1 MSKSYRE
8 DWLPHLEN
16 CIPPAARFNRT
27 SLYTIALE
35 GWRRGLGLKFSVSSD
50 NNKIQQI
57 KYSLSDGHKEHFFT
71 ESNGD
76 MNTVEAEHICK
87 YKNLTYEYL
96 EEAGVP
102 VPKGKNFNS
111 DHSIDEMLSF
121 GKEMTY
127 PIVVKPADGGGGHG
141 VVSNIRSDE
150 QLEEAL
156 HYVRKKLRYENVI
169 LQEFIAGDEVRIYV
183 LGDRVLSAVNRIPAN
198 VIGDGKNSITKLI
211 ELKNEFR
218 KGVTHLHHRPILLD
232 SSVHKLLKKAGY
244 TLDTVLK
251 KGEQVFLREVSNV
264 STGGDPIEIGHE
276 LTSQQKEI
284 AIKATKAIPGLEHSG
299 VDLMI
304 NKESVAG
311 VVIEVNIRPGIGN
324 HLFPIKG
331 KAVDI
336 PKALLDHYFPE
347 TKEISINS
355 QYYFDLQTIF
365 DSLLGGYNNE
375 VEVLPCPTD
384 RRVCQK
390 VILYTNCEP
399 LKLYN
404 RLESFIFQYG
414 LNGFIEK
421 RTDNRLDLV
430 ISSNSDKAVQELVQV
445 LEQSSNYLNIV
456 DLEVEGYFKPIKL
469 GFEMIDDLNEVGI
482 IELEKKEKISS
493 KNNEIAEKEIR
504 RLSHRIKLTEDSFSW
519 KLTSPLRRVLKQNN
533 KKED

>member
-8 DWLPHLEN
+8 DWLSHLEN

-35 GWRRGLGLKFSVSSD
+35 GWRRGLCLKFTVSSE
-50 NNKIQQI
+50 NNKTQQI
-57 KYSLSDGHKEHFFT
+57 KYSFSDGHKEHVFT

-76 MNTVEAEHICK
+76 MNTVEADHICK
-87 YKNLTYEYL
+87 YKDLTYEYL

-121 GKEMTY
+121 GKGMTY

-141 VVSNIRSDE
+141 VISNIQSGE

-156 HYVRKKLRYENVI
+156 HYVRNKLRYENII

-183 LGDRVLSAVNRIPAN
+183 LGDRVLSAVNRIHAHI
-198 VIGDGKNSITKLI
+198 IGDGKNTITKLV

-218 KGVTHLHHRPILLD
+218 KGVTHLHHRPIIID
-232 SSVHKLLKKAGY
+232 SSVHKLLKESGY
-244 TLDTVLK
+244 TVDTILK
-251 KGEQVFLREVSNV
+251 KDEQVFLREVSNV
-264 STGGDPIEIGHE
+264 STGGDPIEVSHE

-284 AIKATKAIPGLEHSG
+284 AIKATKAVPGLEHSG

-304 NKESVAG
+304 NRGSESG
-311 VVIEVNIRPGIGN
+311 VVIEVNIRPGIGS

-347 TKEISINS
+347 TKEITINS

-375 VEVLPCPTD
+375 VEVFSCPTD
-384 RRVCQK
+384 RYVCK
-390 VILYTNCEP
+390 KITLITNSEP

-404 RLESFIFQYG
+404 RLEPLIFQYE

-421 RTDNRLDLV
+421 RTDNKVDLV
-430 ISSNSDKAVQELVQV
+430 FSSNNPKALQELEKL
-445 LEQSSNYLNIV
+445 LEQSRNYLNIK
-456 DLEVEGYFKPIKL
+456 DLKIEEYTKPIKV
-469 GFEMIDDLNEVGI
+469 GFEIIDDLNEAGI
-482 IELEKKEKISS
+482 IELEKREKISS
-493 KNNEIAEKEIR
+493 KNNDIAEKEIR
-504 RLSHRIKLTEDSFSW
+504 RLRHRIKLTEDSFSW
-519 KLTSPLRRVLKQNN
+519 KLTSPLRRVLKGNDEN
-533 KKED
+533 RS